1 MSKNKDLTKKITRA
15 GVIAAL
21 YAATSFVTAPIASG
35 AIQIRLSEAL
45 TLFALIFPESIPA
58 LFVGCFISNLVTGCA
73 PFDVVLGSLITLAA
87 AGLTYFAG
95 KKIKKTNLKIFVG
108 GLFPV
113 LLNAFLLPLIWLL
126 CYGTGEY
133 IYILQ
138 VSFLLIGQSLSVYAI
153 GAPLYL
159 AVRKIND
166 IKY

>member
-1 MSKNKDLTKKITRA
+1 MYYLKFGN
-15 GVIAAL
+15 
-21 YAATSFVTAPIASG
+21 
-35 AIQIRLSEAL
+35 
-45 TLFALIFPESIPA
+45 
-58 LFVGCFISNLVTGCA
+58 GCA

-87 AGLTYFAG
+87 AGLTYLVG
-95 KKIKKTNLKIFVG
+95 KQLKKTYLKIFVG

-138 VSFLLIGQSLSVYAI
+138 VLFLLVGQSLSVYAI

-159 AVRKIND
+159 AVRKIKD
-166 IKY
+166 I